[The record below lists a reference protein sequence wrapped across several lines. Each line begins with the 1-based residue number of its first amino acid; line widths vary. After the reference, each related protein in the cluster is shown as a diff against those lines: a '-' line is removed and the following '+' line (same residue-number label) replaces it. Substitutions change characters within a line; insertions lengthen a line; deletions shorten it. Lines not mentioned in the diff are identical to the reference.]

1 MKHLEQRLEK
11 ILFELDH
18 SITELYS
25 QKNSDSITLTEVKL
39 DSIDFITN
47 STTQPALIILK
58 YLEDLEHVLVVGK
71 NIVNSTLK
79 AMKNNSSQSGGRLL
93 S

>member
-11 ILFELDH
+11 ILFELDR

-25 QKNSDSITLTEVKL
+25 QKNSDGITLTAVKL
-39 DSIDFITN
+39 DSTDFITN
-47 STTQPALIILK
+47 STTQPALMILK

-79 AMKNNSSQSGGRLL
+79 AM
-93 S
+93 